1 MKKLHTIL
9 TTLVLLMAALMANAQ
24 TSGKVSGDGPTLTYS
39 FSGGTLKSSG
49 ESVPGYQAGYGCEVR
64 PGDIITFQCKV
75 SGKKPNGTNFKIQR
89 AEIRAYSGK
98 NSVLMDGNKV
108 LYSKNDNGGTSAGF
122 SYTVPKD
129 VGYVH
134 IKATVST
141 NCEQGPHGL
150 LAVSV
155 GFQVVK
161 DKPTPKTETKPEHV
175 SIDDPDCECMK
186 RLNNQKTDSHIRFN
200 DFYGEVKIRPNCAE
214 DDSYEFVDL
223 ETVIWEC
230 DRIKTEEESG
240 AVLGLEDMSIWN
252 IGPESILIIATDYEQ
267 ESRFEFIAGRLWGNV
282 KKMIQGKSIKCEMS
296 QCVAGIS
303 GTIVGYEETGT
314 ESKVWLFAGKVNV
327 TNKKTKK
334 VTVLEPGQN
343 ITCKGGTSDVKPF
356 NIEQGAKKFGI
367 KMSDINNHYSN
378 ANSPT
383 VEDGVY
389 VIRFTHNPEYV
400 LTLKDGKAVNN
411 GVVHLWKWQN
421 TNAQKWKVTH
431 KDGKIAIRSMVD
443 PNFALD
449 VKSFNYSNN
458 ADIILYKYLG
468 NDNQLW
474 IPERLDNGSY
484 LLKTAGNPSFC
495 IDLYKGQATNGGKIE
510 LYNAHKLWPEW
521 WTLEKVK

>member
-9 TTLVLLMAALMANAQ
+9 TTLVLLMAALVANAQ
-24 TSGKVSGDGPTLTYS
+24 TSGKVSADGAGITYS
-39 FSGGTLKSSG
+39 FSGGTLKDQGSNDGGRSR
-49 ESVPGYQAGYGCEVR
+49 GYTFEVR
-64 PGDIITFQCKV
+64 PGDVITFQCKAN
-75 SGKKPNGTNFKIQR
+75 GTKPNGNPYKI
-89 AEIRAYSGK
+89 AEARLEAGVTHDAIFR
-98 NSVLMDGNKV
+98 GNRLHFEKEKDV
-108 LYSKNDNGGTSAGF
+108 SSAGF
-122 SYTVPKD
+122 SYTVPKEAGI
-129 VGYVH
+129 VEV
-134 IKATVST
+134 KAKLYPV
-141 NCEQGPHGL
+141 NANVGL
-150 LAVSV
+150 LVRAS
-155 GFQVVK
+155 FIVVK
-161 DKPTPKTETKPEHV
+161 DKPTPKTEPEPGYNVH
-175 SIDDPDCECMK
+175 IDKGPCKGDII
-186 RLNNQKTDSHIRFN
+186 DSHIRFN
-200 DFYGEVKIRPNCAE
+200 DFWGEVKMRPNWEE

-223 ETVIWEC
+223 DSPIYEC
-230 DRIKTEEESG
+230 YRIKTEEESG
-240 AVLGLEDMSIWN
+240 AILGLEDMSTYVIK
-252 IGPESILIIATDYEQ
+252 PESILIILTENKK
-267 ESRFEFIAGRLWGNV
+267 ESKWKMIAGNMWGNV
-282 KKMIQGKSIKCEMS
+282 KKLAEGKTLEVEMS

-378 ANSPT
+378 ANSPM

-474 IPERLDNGSY
+474 IPERLDNGAY
-484 LLKTAGNPSFC
+484 ILKTAGNPTFC
-495 IDLYKGQATNGGKIE
+495 LDLYKGNATNGGKIE

>member
-1 MKKLHTIL
+1 MKI
-9 TTLVLLMAALMANAQ
+9 TLRLIMAALALLIAAPMANAQ

-49 ESVPGYQAGYGCEVR
+49 ESVPGYQAGYTCEVR

-129 VGYVH
+129 VGYVN

-161 DKPTPKTETKPEHV
+161 DKPTTKTETKPEYNIQV
-175 SIDDPDCECMK
+175 EKGPCNGDII
-186 RLNNQKTDSHIRFN
+186 DSHIRFN
-200 DFYGEVKIRPNCAE
+200 DFWGEVKMRPNWEE

-223 ETVIWEC
+223 DSPIYEC
-230 DRIKTEEESG
+230 YRIKTEEESG
-240 AVLGLEDMSIWN
+240 AILGLEDMSTYVIK
-252 IGPESILIIATDYEQ
+252 PESILIILTENKK
-267 ESRFEFIAGRLWGNV
+267 ESKWKMIAGNMWGNV
-282 KKMIQGKSIKCEMS
+282 KKLAEGKTLEVEMS
-296 QCVAGIS
+296 QMVAGID
-303 GTIVGYEETGT
+303 GTIIGYEETGT
-314 ESKVWLFAGKVNV
+314 ESKVWLFAGKVHV

-484 LLKTAGNPSFC
+484 LLKTAGNSSFC

-521 WTLEKVK
+521 WTLEKVSK

>member
-9 TTLVLLMAALMANAQ
+9 TTLVLLIAAMMANAQ
-24 TSGKVSGDGPTLTYS
+24 TSGKVSADGAGITYS
-39 FSGGTLKSSG
+39 FSGGTLKDQGSNDGGRSR
-49 ESVPGYQAGYGCEVR
+49 GYTFEVR
-64 PGDIITFQCKV
+64 PGDVITFQCKAK
-75 SGKKPNGTNFKIQR
+75 GTKPNGNPYKI
-89 AEIRAYSGK
+89 AEAKLEAGVTHDAIFR
-98 NSVLMDGNKV
+98 GNRLHLEKEKDV
-108 LYSKNDNGGTSAGF
+108 SSAGF
-122 SYTVPKD
+122 SYTVPKEAGI
-129 VGYVH
+129 VEV
-134 IKATVST
+134 KAKLYPV
-141 NCEQGPHGL
+141 NANVGL
-150 LAVSV
+150 LVRAS
-155 GFQVVK
+155 FQVVK
-161 DKPTPKTETKPEHV
+161 DKPTTKTETKPEYV

-223 ETVIWEC
+223 DTEIYEC
-230 DRIKTEEESG
+230 DRIKTEEESS
-240 AVLGLEDMSIWN
+240 AILGLWDMSTYVIK
-252 IGPESILIIATDYEQ
+252 PESILVIYTEDDNT
-267 ESRFEFIAGRLWGNV
+267 SRIELIAGAFWGNW
-282 KKMIQGKSIKCEMS
+282 KKMMQGKSIKCEMS
-296 QCVAGIS
+296 QGVSGIS

-314 ESKVWLFAGKVNV
+314 ESKMWLFAGKANF

-378 ANSPT
+378 ANSPM

-484 LLKTAGNPSFC
+484 LLKTAGNSSFC
-495 IDLYKGQATNGGKIE
+495 IDLYKGNATNGGKIE